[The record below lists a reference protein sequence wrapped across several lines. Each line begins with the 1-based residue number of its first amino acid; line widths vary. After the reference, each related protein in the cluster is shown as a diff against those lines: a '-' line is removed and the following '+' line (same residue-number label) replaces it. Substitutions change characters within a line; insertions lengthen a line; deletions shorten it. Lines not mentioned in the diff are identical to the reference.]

1 MVRGALEALP
11 FVSLLFLDVVEHL
24 GICLAQTA
32 GRLGGVF
39 GAVACCQPYLP
50 TLRIVERAVG
60 CGRVA

>member
-32 GRLGGVF
+32 GRSAAFLVPSR
-39 GAVACCQPYLP
+39 AAS
-50 TLRIVERAVG
+50 RIFRL
-60 CGRVA
+60 